1 MIWINTKRILKLGFT
16 NFWRN
21 GIVSIASVLTMTVT
35 LFVVGSLFLGSA
47 FLTSSLDEVKNKV
60 DISVSFKV
68 DADADEIIALKKDLS
83 LQPEVKS
90 VDYIG
95 RDQELADF
103 KEAHK
108 DNAILLQS
116 LEETGNPFGARLNIK
131 AIDPAQYDAIAR
143 FLANR
148 NDPSLGG
155 ASIIDQISYKKDVVD
170 KLVGLIA
177 TGKKVGLAI
186 SIVLILLS
194 ILVTFNTISL
204 AIYISRD
211 EIAVMRLVGAGESYV
226 RYPFLVEGIIS
237 GIISAFLS
245 LALLY
250 PSTLW
255 VRNVT
260 AGIFGGVDLASYYI
274 NNFAQIFLLLTVC
287 GIILGIIAS
296 FWATRKYAKV

>member
-1 MIWINTKRILKLGFT
+1 MLWINTKRILKLGFI

-21 GIVSIASVLTMTVT
+21 SIVSIASVLTMAVT
-35 LFVVGSLFLGSA
+35 LFVIGSLYIGAA
-47 FLTSSLDEVKNKV
+47 FLNSSLEEVKNKV

-68 DADADEIIALKKDLS
+68 DASDDEIISLKKDLS
-83 LQPEVKS
+83 LQPEVKA

-103 KEAHK
+103 KESHK

-131 AIDPAQYDAIAR
+131 AVDPAQYDAVAR
-143 FLANR
+143 FLVNR

-155 ASIIDQISYKKDVVD
+155 KSIIDQISYKKDVVD
-170 KLVGLIA
+170 KLIGLIA
-177 TGKKVGLAI
+177 TSKKVGMAI
-186 SIVLILLS
+186 SIILILLS

-204 AIYISRD
+204 AIYISRE
-211 EIAVMRLVGAGESYV
+211 EISVMRLVGAGESYV

-237 GIISAFLS
+237 GVLASFLS

-250 PSTLW
+250 PATLW
-255 VRNVT
+255 VRDAT
-260 AGIFGGVDLASYYI
+260 AGVFGGINLASYYI
-274 NNFAQIFLLLTVC
+274 NNFAQIFLLLSGC